1 LCIYALRT
9 GEITIS
15 FKSLVEKLLTGE
27 FCMFRRGQKIQL
39 VKSSW
44 IGNELKGAKT
54 CKMAGL
60 DINGIETSGS
70 IDTR

>member
-1 LCIYALRT
+1 
-9 GEITIS
+9 
-15 FKSLVEKLLTGE
+15 
-27 FCMFRRGQKIQL
+27 MFRRGQKIKL

-44 IGNELKGAKT
+44 IEKELKGPKT

-60 DINGIETSGS
+60 DISGIETSGS